1 MSTVS
6 NHITRTH
13 HLARL
18 DQSHRVESGA
28 GDARAR
34 GDEDGGAG
42 AGADFSARRATTASA
57 EKSAPTTGRRGNVR
71 ARGEEDA
78 RETRRAHR
86 SRGRARVDWT
96 TRDAVEGRFDF
107 DFDERE

>member
-34 GDEDGGAG
+34 GDEDGRAG

-57 EKSAPTTGRRGNVR
+57 DARAPTTGRLGNAR

-78 RETRRAHR
+78 RETRAPVEGTSARGLDDER
-86 SRGRARVDWT
+86 RGRGAI
-96 TRDAVEGRFDF
+96 RFRF
-107 DFDERE
+107 R